1 MRAPAPRLPEQRGAF
16 WGRIRRGLLIALLSG
31 CVPPSVQG
39 QDVWGEALALQTG
52 VDAPSGR
59 AKILSAFTLRSN
71 APGFGGISG
80 AVVAPDGETLSL
92 VSDRGGFFEI
102 RLRRDR
108 NGDLSGLKLVRM
120 GRLVGIDGTPLVG
133 RNTDAEEL
141 TFGDSGFLVSF
152 ERFHRLRLYRN
163 GLDQPAEAIELPREA
178 HRLPENTGIEAL
190 ALLPDRRLLLM
201 SEDLEDG
208 AASVWRGSGGNWRK
222 SLYVPRPS
230 YRPTGATALTD
241 GSILVVERHFS
252 LLGGFSALLARA
264 VPPVAED
271 GTWTRTELLSL
282 EHGQFAENF
291 EAVTLWRDPAG
302 RVRAY
307 LFADDNF
314 SPFQSS
320 LLLEILLP

>member
-1 MRAPAPRLPEQRGAF
+1 LPEKRKAV

-31 CVPPSVQG
+31 CVSSSVQG
-39 QDVWGEALALQTG
+39 QEFWGEAMALPTG
-52 VDAPSGR
+52 VDAPHGPG
-59 AKILSAFTLRSN
+59 KIVSAFTLRST
-71 APGFGGISG
+71 AKDFGGISG
-80 AVVAPDGETLSL
+80 AALAPDGETLSL
-92 VSDRGGFFEI
+92 VSDRGSFFDI
-102 RLRRDR
+102 RLWRDR
-108 NGDLSGLKLVRM
+108 QGDLSGLQLLRK
-120 GRLVGIDGTPLVG
+120 GRLAGIDGTPLVG

-152 ERFHRLRLYRN
+152 ERFHRLRLYRH
-163 GLDQPAEAIELPREA
+163 GLDQPAEAIELPLEA

-208 AASVWRGSGGNWRK
+208 AASVWRGTGGNWRK
-222 SLYVPRPS
+222 SLYMPRPS
-230 YRPTGATALTD
+230 YRPTGAAALPD

-264 VPPVAED
+264 VPPVGED
-271 GTWTRTELLSL
+271 GAWTRMELLSL
-282 EHGQFAENF
+282 EHGLFAENF
-291 EAVTLWRDPAG
+291 EAVTIWRDPAG
-302 RVRAY
+302 KMRAY
-307 LFADDNF
+307 LLADDNF